1 MVTKYGCTVSP
12 DVFALSLSL
21 SGQLSAT
28 RRPTRA
34 APQLQ
39 CWRLPVPLAAG
50 AGGGHPLPL
59 LRRGEPE
66 SLRSPFRRRVESGG
80 KGDAVTIPPRKAP
93 LPKLPVAHSVH
104 FVRGRKLGRS
114 GKGLVARE
122 AREPGWSQRPG
133 AASAFKMQI
142 DSSHH
147 HPPPAPGARLRGS
160 AAAAHASCALRRPSG
175 RLYLRGARGATQ
187 HLPGARGRGGR
198 SAPGLSGAHGGALV
212 LLGSARLSA
221 AAGAQG

>member
-1 MVTKYGCTVSP
+1 MC
-12 DVFALSLSL
+12 SLSHNYQQRGDRL
-21 SGQLSAT
+21 GQRRSSSADG
-28 RRPTRA
+28 
-34 APQLQ
+34 
-39 CWRLPVPLAAG
+39 WRFRWLPVPEAATHSHSSG
-50 AGGGHPLPL
+50 AGSRKVCVL
-59 LRRGEPE
+59 LSGAGWSWGERGMQRL
-66 SLRSPFRRRVESGG
+66 SLQERILFRSCPSHT
-80 KGDAVTIPPRKAP
+80 A
-93 LPKLPVAHSVH
+93 H
-104 FVRGRKLGRS
+104 FVRGRKLGES

-142 DSSHH
+142 DSSHY

-160 AAAAHASCALRRPSG
+160 ATAHASCALRRPSG
-175 RLYLRGARGATQ
+175 RLYLRGARGATR

-221 AAGAQG
+221 AAGALG